1 MTLKD
6 TQGNTRSLSPAQA
19 ATEGVTL
26 YRQDTIT
33 VSEGDRMRF
42 SKSDNERGF
51 VANSVWSVSEI
62 KGDGVTLS
70 DGKQTRT
77 LTPSA
82 EQAEQHIDRLCRHR

>member
-1 MTLKD
+1 VT
-6 TQGNTRSLSPAQA
+6 PAQA

-51 VANSVWSVSEI
+51 VANSV
-62 KGDGVTLS
+62 
-70 DGKQTRT
+70 
-77 LTPSA
+77 
-82 EQAEQHIDRLCRHR
+82 